1 MNECRAPSTSPMH
14 LPVSALEELYGREPV
29 RAAKRISN
37 PGCYATSSQL
47 LLAPLVNHIAPGALP
62 TIFGM
67 SGYSGA
73 GTVMEKDATTGKPI
87 SVPKVSPASLGTFVR
102 PYALTG
108 HIHEREAGFH
118 LSTLRTDGVQ
128 VKVAFIPAV
137 APWFSGIVS
146 TVSVPLK
153 KPMSARE
160 VVELFEERYRGER
173 LVKIQKN
180 VVDLSDVEGKHGWT
194 VGGFQMS
201 VEGDRVVI
209 TVRIFSLYC
218 LSFPLI

>member
-1 MNECRAPSTSPMH
+1 MNARTINVSNAPVPHTSP
-14 LPVSALEELYGREPV
+14 EELYGREPV

-47 LLAPLVNHIAPGALP
+47 LLAPLVNYIAPGALP

-73 GTVMEKDATTGKPI
+73 GTVMEKDATGKPV

-118 LSTLRTDGVQ
+118 LSTLRADGTPL
-128 VKVAFIPAV
+128 KVAFIPAV

-153 KPMSARE
+153 APMTARE
-160 VVELFEERYRGER
+160 VIALFEERYAGEK
-173 LVKIQKN
+173 LVTIQKN
-180 VVDLSDVEGKHGWT
+180 VVDLRDVEGKHGWT

-209 TVRIFSLYC
+209 TVRHLAPFLFFVM
-218 LSFPLI
+218 LM